1 MWQVIATR
9 TQADTPA
16 CQLTTSPSLS
26 LCQPSPARR
35 RVDGSQTALILGHE
49 AHSGSYHGSYGL
61 IHVSF
66 SHSHTPPARTPTS
79 HMSSTAPPKLSP
91 AQNGQGPPLGDP
103 GSLWLATALGSSA
116 AVSGTPHDST
126 PTASFEVRLVDL
138 LWPQPPLT
146 CSSHQNSTLGPLIP
160 VVAACVKDARPSRWL
175 APLERP
181 RWPPPPSGWTRH
193 QPRCFRHERVGWRG
207 SAGDVWLLL
216 GARTWRTSGCPHL
229 LSAAVRTCCH
239 HLPNSAFPVFRGTA
253 AISAAV
259 LRPPMRSRGC
269 PTWRASC

>member
-1 MWQVIATR
+1 MCVRARLFVPAVARASFTHTDLVIEITIR
-9 TQADTPA
+9 TIALS
-16 CQLTTSPSLS
+16 LTHIDIKIQISVCESLS
-26 LCQPSPARR
+26 EW
-35 RVDGSQTALILGHE
+35 GKGHHLVTQV
-49 AHSGSYHGSYGL
+49 ASGSPL
-61 IHVSF
+61 
-66 SHSHTPPARTPTS
+66 HSDPPNACR
-79 HMSSTAPPKLSP
+79 AP
-91 AQNGQGPPLGDP
+91 
-103 GSLWLATALGSSA
+103 
-116 AVSGTPHDST
+116 PHDST
-126 PTASFEVRLVDL
+126 PTASFDVCLLDL

-146 CSSHQNSTLGPLIP
+146 SSLHQGSTLGPLIS

-239 HLPNSAFPVFRGTA
+239 HLPNSAFPENFDPELARTTPGTGLA
-253 AISAAV
+253 LQRRR
-259 LRPPMRSRGC
+259 LR
-269 PTWRASC
+269 